1 MTPATMM
8 PTYLSQ

>member
-8 PTYLSQ
+8 PTYLS